1 MKRSLALAFCA
12 VISLIGPALLAQ
24 DSDSKT
30 NGPAKIQAEAAKD
43 NIGKQV
49 AITGKVAE
57 VSKAEKIVR
66 LNIDKAYP
74 KQPLTAV
81 IFAPNTNGFG
91 DLDTLKGKT
100 VEITGKI
107 TDFRGRPQIVLTST
121 NQLKIVEEKSEKKP
135 DEKK

>member
-12 VISLIGPALLAQ
+12 VISLIGPVLLAQ
-24 DSDSKT
+24 DNDSKT
-30 NGPAKIQAEAAKD
+30 NGTAKIQADAAKD

-74 KQPLTAV
+74 KQPFTAV
-81 IFAPNTNGFG
+81 IFAPNTNVFG
-91 DLDTLKGKT
+91 DLDSLKGKT

-107 TDFRGRPQIVLTST
+107 TDFRGHPQIVLTST
-121 NQLKIVEEKSEKKP
+121 NQLKIVEEKSEKKS